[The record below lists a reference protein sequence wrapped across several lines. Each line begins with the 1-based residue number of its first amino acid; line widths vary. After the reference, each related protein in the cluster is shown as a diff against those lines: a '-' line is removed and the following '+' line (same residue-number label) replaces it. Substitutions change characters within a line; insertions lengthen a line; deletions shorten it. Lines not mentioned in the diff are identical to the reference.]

1 MGIPGAASRE
11 RIKTNEI
18 KPVIKAAKLQAIKIK
33 KNKWAG
39 LNNWVITA
47 KSAWPLNKMQ
57 LQNKLNKIYNSAF
70 CILDVAQENIIYT
83 FKSILFD
90 MSVLRY

>member
-1 MGIPGAASRE
+1 MRIPGAASWE

-18 KPVIKAAKLQAIKIK
+18 KPVIKAAKLQAKNIK
-33 KNKWAG
+33 KTKWAG

-47 KSAWPLNKMQ
+47 KSAWQ
-57 LQNKLNKIYNSAF
+57 FQNKLNKICNSAF